1 MVGRA
6 FSEGVCD
13 SGGLEPCL
21 LLPCMSL
28 RCACCRFLYFFFQAE
43 DGIRDLT
50 VTGVQ
55 TCALPIVS
63 GPSSV
68 GIGGTI
74 TLYAAVGDA
83 NGNPIPNPSV
93 TWTSSDSS
101 IAQVVGVSD
110 TATVTGSQP
119 GYATIT
125 ATSGGLSG
133 SLTIQVVGSP
143 LPVATVTVVPDT
155 ASLVVGQ
162 DSVSFRAELRDSTG
176 RVTTERPVS
185 WSTTDSTVIYIQP
198 SYGGIQTFV
207 RGLAA
212 GRVVLRASS
221 EGKTGPAAG
230 PGHLV

>member
-1 MVGRA
+1 MITPNV
-6 FSEGVCD
+6 
-13 SGGLEPCL
+13 
-21 LLPCMSL
+21 
-28 RCACCRFLYFFFQAE
+28 Q
-43 DGIRDLT
+43 
-50 VTGVQ
+50 VTAGATTPLSVVLSQ
-55 TCALPIVS
+55 PTGPYVRVS

-212 GRVVLRASS
+212 GSVFLRATS
-221 EGKTGPAAG
+221 EDKTGQATVTV
-230 PGHLV
+230 H